1 MTDIS
6 ITEAKPSDL
15 PMVLEL
21 YLELHP
27 DDPRVDSS
35 IATESW
41 ARILATPN
49 RVVLLAWHGAHA
61 IGSLEYTICAN
72 LTRNA
77 RPYVL
82 IENVVVAES
91 FRRRGLAS
99 RMIKEVRERTTCLN
113 AYKIQLAVDRAG
125 PVGFYEACGFKATGL
140 VMKLDLSKESLCNE
154 AD

>member
-1 MTDIS
+1 MTDIT
-6 ITEAKPSDL
+6 ITEAKPNDL
-15 PMVLEL
+15 SIMLEL

-35 IATESW
+35 IAAESW

-61 IGSLEYTICAN
+61 IGSLEYTICDN
-72 LTRNA
+72 LTRSA

-82 IENVVVAES
+82 IENVVVAER

-99 RMIKEVRERTTCLN
+99 SMIKEVRERTACLN
-113 AYKIQLAVDRAG
+113 AYKMQLAVDLAG

-140 VMKLDLSKESLCNE
+140 VMKLDLSEEPPCSE